1 MPGDPSSPQPP
12 GRETTPRLNELIG
25 LGPIDARNGRA
36 TCEVRPAAGA
46 AGATTFALTTAVDM
60 ALVRAAGSTVAP
72 PEEMNGTA
80 ELNVTYLRPSSGPA
94 RIEAEVVG
102 RSPTLRLV
110 EFSVLDR
117 DGIVARGRS
126 SYAIRPGS
134 RS

>member
-1 MPGDPSSPQPP
+1 
-12 GRETTPRLNELIG
+12 
-25 LGPIDARNGRA
+25 
-36 TCEVRPAAGA
+36 
-46 AGATTFALTTAVDM
+46 M